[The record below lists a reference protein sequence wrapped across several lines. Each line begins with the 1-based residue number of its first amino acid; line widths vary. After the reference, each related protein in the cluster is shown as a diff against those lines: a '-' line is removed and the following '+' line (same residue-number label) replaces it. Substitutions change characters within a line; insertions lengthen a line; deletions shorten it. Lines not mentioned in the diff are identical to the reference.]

1 MSLRDLVVKEYQQT
15 ITNSLEIP
23 RELKD
28 ALRAH
33 ERMPAF
39 MDNLCR
45 ELSNPLF
52 AKYSNNQLRGIVND
66 ATMFFISLVK
76 QRANEQMLSDLAKEK
91 MLQEQRDKAIIN
103 KAADTGIVDEEVFSA
118 LERQGDQI
126 KEANEK
132 NITGT

>member
-28 ALRAH
+28 ALKVH

-39 MDNLCR
+39 MDNLCK

-52 AKYSNNQLRGIVND
+52 AKHSNNQLREIVND

-76 QRANEQMLSDLAKEK
+76 QKANEQMLSDLAKEK

-103 KAADTGIVDEEVFSA
+103 KAADTGIVDEEVMDVLNRKA
-118 LERQGDQI
+118 EKKQEA
-126 KEANEK
+126 EAN
-132 NITGT
+132 NGGS

>member
-28 ALRAH
+28 ALKVH

-39 MDNLCR
+39 MDNLCK

-76 QRANEQMLSDLAKEK
+76 QKANEQMLSDLAKEK

-103 KAADTGIVDEEVFSA
+103 KAADTGIVDEEVMDVLNRKA
-118 LERQGDQI
+118 EKKQEA
-126 KEANEK
+126 EAN
-132 NITGT
+132 NGDS

>member
-28 ALRAH
+28 ALKVH

-39 MDNLCR
+39 MDNLCK

-76 QRANEQMLSDLAKEK
+76 QKANEQMLSDLAKEK

-103 KAADTGIVDEEVFSA
+103 KAADTGIVDEEVMDVLKRKA
-118 LERQGDQI
+118 EKKQEA
-126 KEANEK
+126 EAN
-132 NITGT
+132 NGGS

>member
-28 ALRAH
+28 ALKVH
-33 ERMPAF
+33 ERMAAF
-39 MDNLCR
+39 MDNLCK

-76 QRANEQMLSDLAKEK
+76 QKANEQMLSDLAKEK

-103 KAADTGIVDEEVFSA
+103 KAADTGIVDEEDFDVLKRKA
-118 LERQGDQI
+118 EKKQEA
-126 KEANEK
+126 EAN
-132 NITGT
+132 NGGS

>member
-28 ALRAH
+28 ALKVH

-39 MDNLCR
+39 MDNLCK

-76 QRANEQMLSDLAKEK
+76 QKANEQMLSDLAKEK

-103 KAADTGIVDEEVFSA
+103 KAADTGIVDEEVMDVLNRKA
-118 LERQGDQI
+118 EKKQ
-126 KEANEK
+126 EAEASN
-132 NITGT
+132 GGS

>member
-28 ALRAH
+28 ALKVH

-39 MDNLCR
+39 MDNLCK

-76 QRANEQMLSDLAKEK
+76 QKANEQMLSDLAKEK

-103 KAADTGIVDEEVFSA
+103 KAADTGIVDEEVMDVLNRKA
-118 LERQGDQI
+118 EKKQEA
-126 KEANEK
+126 EAN
-132 NITGT
+132 NGGS

>member
-28 ALRAH
+28 ALKVH

-39 MDNLCR
+39 MDNLCK

-76 QRANEQMLSDLAKEK
+76 QKANEQMLSDLAKEK

-103 KAADTGIVDEEVFSA
+103 KAADTGIVDEEVFDVLKRKA
-118 LERQGDQI
+118 EKKQEA
-126 KEANEK
+126 EAN
-132 NITGT
+132 NGGS